1 MLTKNENNAEF
12 VKKVK
17 EALNRGSNLYED
29 KQRIAEITFTS
40 ITPWKVGDA
49 EGKRRDVPTP
59 DTIVGKTRWF
69 LRTVYNTFCASNLYS
84 YEESFDFVNNFLG
97 SNSKASLF
105 TVEVS
110 QTEKKSPMKNDRKV
124 KSPIS
129 IEDNFIVKI
138 YQTFAYPEKDEVA
151 KFKDI
156 FIGGLLITLAY
167 IGIGKG
173 ANRGYGRFYPV
184 EIVYNES
191 SEESS
196 VKEIAK
202 KIQSGYIREAFETY
216 YDLFVDNNPKDKC
229 SKDKR
234 NDWRKSSVP
243 LAPRLEDEYG
253 IGLKVVKVDDR
264 IVKSP
269 VNFIKCIVN
278 KKKTLNNLPRNNLL
292 STEEIACLRGKNEEE
307 KAENEES
314 AEKRRKRGRISFLD
328 ITPVY
333 KIINNREQLCCI
345 AFIPFL
351 SLVDYNKKCSEKDF
365 EKIFNTL
372 TNDALKHCLSGFK
385 GRTEGYDRKPYRENR
400 GWKGR
405 ERKW

>member
-1 MLTKNENNAEF
+1 LLTKNENNAKF
-12 VKKVK
+12 VEKIKD
-17 EALNRGSNLYED
+17 ALNCGSNLYED

-40 ITPWKVGDA
+40 ITQWLGKDA
-49 EGKRRDVPTP
+49 EGRTRDLPTP

-69 LRTVYNTFCASNLYS
+69 LRTVYNTFCASNLDS

-110 QTEKKSPMKNDRKV
+110 QTEKKSPMKNDMKV

-184 EIVYNES
+184 EIVYNKS

-202 KIQSGYIREAFETY
+202 KIQSGSIREAFKTY

-229 SKDKR
+229 SKVKG

-269 VNFIKCIVN
+269 VGFIKCIVN
-278 KKKTLNNLPRNNLL
+278 KKKTLNKLNNLL
-292 STEEIACLRGKNEEE
+292 SEKEIACLRGKNEEE

-314 AEKRRKRGRISFLD
+314 AERGRKRGRISFLD

-333 KIINNREQLCCI
+333 KIINNWKQLCCI

-351 SLVDYNKKCSEKDF
+351 SLGDYNKKCSEEDF

-372 TNDALKHCLSGFK
+372 TIDAFEHCLSGFK
-385 GRTEGYDRKPYRENR
+385 GRTEGYDRKPYRKNI

-405 ERKW
+405 KRKW